1 MRILFLITFFLLS
14 SKYIYSQEIVVI
26 NDDNKPIEDVSLQY
40 IQGNKIK
47 NLVSNKKGLLSISSD
62 NAHSFIFSHINYIKY
77 NIDKISSDTVVK
89 LKEKIFFLDQV
100 VVTGQIFKRLKQK
113 SQQNIYV
120 IDKKMIEAKA
130 ANTLKEILSSQLGIR
145 ISQDNVLGSG
155 VNINGISGRNIKVL
169 IDGVPVIG
177 RLDGN
182 IDLSQITLNN
192 IERIEIVKG
201 PLSVDYGTDALGGTI
216 NLISSK
222 GLDKRFLVHFNS
234 YYETVGRYNADIA
247 LGIRHKNQSIRF
259 NLGRNYFDGW
269 SPNDKIK
276 LITASELADTNR
288 FKLWNPKEQYFL
300 KTNYFINNEQF
311 NSRIFLNYFDEKI
324 TNLGFP
330 RQPYYESAFDDY
342 YYTKRMDL
350 GSDLKY
356 SFGKNSKLRF
366 LLAYNTYE
374 RKKNTFYKDLTTLE
388 KVLVDN
394 TSQQD
399 TIFFN
404 MINNKIVYSYS
415 ANKDLNYQF
424 GFNAQKESGT
434 GKRILDSEQTQEDYA
449 LFTNIEWHLSD
460 VFRIKSGFRSSYNT
474 TYTSP
479 ITKSISLFS
488 IFNDYNLRLSYS
500 EGFRAPSI
508 KELFFE
514 FIDINHNITGNKDLD
529 AESSKS
535 YNFSIIRHKNI
546 LDNKVSIELNSF
558 FNDIYNRISLSEKI
572 NNPNEYSYFN
582 IGNYNTL
589 GTESILRIINE
600 KIDASFGVINIAT
613 KTSETNSGELLSGS
627 ILQNINAL
635 YFSKDYFTSLL
646 FRFKKLKINTIISY
660 NLIGQKPIFLDTG
673 DDILESYSDSYQ
685 LMDISLTKA
694 IFEDKLKLITGVKNL
709 FDVAS
714 VRMSSGSSAHSD
726 SRNYQSVNYGKSYF
740 VSLKLSL

>member
-1 MRILFLITFFLLS
+1 MRTIFLIIFFLLHTQ
-14 SKYIYSQEIVVI
+14 YILSQEITVVN
-26 NDDNKPIEDVSLQY
+26 NDNIPIQNVSLQY
-40 IQGNKIK
+40 IQGDKMK
-47 NLVSNKKGLLSISSD
+47 NLFSNKNGLLYIESD
-62 NAHSFIFSHINYIKY
+62 SAHSLKFSHINYLKY
-77 NIDKISSDTVVK
+77 SISKIYSDTTIAMQ
-89 LKEKIFFLDQV
+89 EKNFFLEPV
-100 VVTGQIFKRLKQK
+100 VVTAQIYKRSKK
-113 SQQNIYV
+113 ESQQNIYV
-120 IDKKMIEAKA
+120 INKEMIEAKA
-130 ANTLKEILSSQLGIR
+130 ANTLNDVLVSQLGIR
-145 ISQDNVLGSG
+145 INQDNVLGSG
-155 VNINGISGRNIKVL
+155 ININGISGRNIKVL
-169 IDGVPVIG
+169 VDGVPIIG

-222 GLDKRFLVHFNS
+222 SQDQKLSVHFNS
-234 YYETVGRYNADIA
+234 YYETVGKYNTDIA
-247 LGIRHKNQSIRF
+247 LGIRHKNQSIKM
-259 NLGRNYFDGW
+259 NAGRNYFDGW

-276 LITASELADTNR
+276 LIPDSELADTNR

-300 KTNYFINNEQF
+300 KTNYLINNEQF
-311 NSRIFLNYFDEKI
+311 NSRIFFNYFNEKI

-330 RQPYYESAFDDY
+330 RMPYYETAFDDY
-342 YYTKRMDL
+342 YHTIRKDL
-350 GSDLKY
+350 GSDFKY
-356 SFGKNSKLRF
+356 SFGKNSNLQF
-366 LLAYNTYE
+366 LLSYNTYE

-394 TSQQD
+394 SSQQD

-404 MINNKIVYSYS
+404 MINNKITYSYS
-415 ANKDLNYQF
+415 ANKDLSCQF

-434 GKRILDSEQTQEDYA
+434 GKRILDIEQKQEDYA
-449 LFTNIEWHLSD
+449 LFSNIEWHLSNA
-460 VFRIKSGFRSSYNT
+460 FRIKSGFRSSYNT
-474 TYTSP
+474 TYKSP
-479 ITKSISLFS
+479 VTKSISLFS
-488 IFNDYNLRLSYS
+488 IFNDYNLRMSYS

-535 YNFSIIRHKNI
+535 YNFSIIRHKKI
-546 LDNKVSIELNSF
+546 SDNTVSIELNSF

-589 GTESILRIINE
+589 GAESILRIINE
-600 KIDASFGVINIAT
+600 KMDISFGVINIAT

-627 ILQNINAL
+627 ILQNINDL

-646 FRFKKLKINTIISY
+646 FRFKKLKLNTIISY

-709 FDVAS
+709 FDVTS
-714 VRMSSGSSAHSD
+714 IRMSSGSSAHSD
-726 SRNYQSVNYGKSYF
+726 TRNYQSVNYGKSYF